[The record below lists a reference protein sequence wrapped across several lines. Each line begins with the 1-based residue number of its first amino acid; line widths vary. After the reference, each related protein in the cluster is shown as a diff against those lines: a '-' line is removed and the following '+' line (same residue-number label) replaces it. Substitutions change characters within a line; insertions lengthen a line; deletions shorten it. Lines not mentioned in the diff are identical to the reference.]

1 MDEIPRLFL
10 HNKLALTKTFALV
23 GKMTTIAFSVTPFKI
38 DQNKTQNGSIDNV
51 RPFGIWEMKRGKY
64 TKTPAKIQVRG
75 IFRISDIRRNV

>member
-38 DQNKTQNGSIDNV
+38 DQNKNQNGSIDKVGNM
-51 RPFGIWEMKRGKY
+51 GNEKR
-64 TKTPAKIQVRG
+64 
-75 IFRISDIRRNV
+75 